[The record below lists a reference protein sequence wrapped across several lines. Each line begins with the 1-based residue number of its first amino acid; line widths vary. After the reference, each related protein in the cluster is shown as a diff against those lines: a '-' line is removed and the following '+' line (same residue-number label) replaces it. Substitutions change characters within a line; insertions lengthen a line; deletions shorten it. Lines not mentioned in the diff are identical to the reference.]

1 MSKVT
6 KKDKIIKWF
15 NKGLY
20 PNDVVRKGYSP
31 SQVYPLFNKFKE
43 SLIVT
48 DSEKVIAKKLG
59 ISPVDYAIHKDN
71 LAKETENRKLKTT
84 AKAKAWAKANK
95 WFGVDEEMTAKA
107 LAYHEHLIKQG
118 VDPNSDEYYKLVDA
132 HMKPKDLINSPDHY
146 TAGGIE
152 TIDFIEAKEVNYHV
166 GNAIKYLSRAKHK
179 GDYLE
184 NIKKAQWY
192 INREVSRHEKDA

>member
-1 MSKVT
+1 MSKLT
-6 KKDKIIKWF
+6 KRDRIINWLNRGFTAKEIVK
-15 NKGLY
+15 KGFS
-20 PNDVVRKGYSP
+20 VG
-31 SQVYPLFNKFKE
+31 QVYK
-43 SLIVT
+43 
-48 DSEKVIAKKLG
+48 
-59 ISPVDYAIHKDN
+59 
-71 LAKETENRKLKTT
+71 LAKEYPKKHESNVEPVVNE
-84 AKAKAWAKANK
+84 KAKAWKEKNE
-95 WFGVDEEMTAKA
+95 WFGVDEAKTARA
-107 LAYHEHLIKQG
+107 LAYHERLIKLG
-118 VDPNSDEYYKLVDA
+118 VDPNSDEYYELVDK
-132 HMKPKDLINSPDHY
+132 HMRPKARMQPSREAYAGQKDLINSPEHY